1 MKTLLRLFSWSLQ
14 DLFVPKTWVSSFYY
28 INISM
33 QYTTLFTAVKMTK
46 SVEIF

>member
-28 INISM
+28 INMSM
-33 QYTTLFTAVKMTK
+33 QYTKLFTAVKMTK
-46 SVEIF
+46 FG